1 MSLATI
7 TQQKLFNNNDL
18 DWTFSGEDTR
28 QITHCYHDYP
38 ARMIPQI
45 ARQFFKLFA
54 KKEFATVFDPYC
66 GTGTSLVEGFIR
78 GFDVIGSDLNPLAR
92 LITKSKVTL
101 IRIKDLDEKINTFN
115 REILQNPTVNFDTN
129 ISGVSRLDFW
139 FKKDVVQ
146 KLSFIKNFIDE
157 VSDCNIKLFFQVAFS
172 ETVRE
177 VSNTRTNEF
186 KLYRYDEKTLENF
199 QPDVFGI
206 MSLKLSRNRKGFI
219 NFLSI
224 IEKLPKIPQ
233 NDVYEINTVEYT
245 PKPLIEKVD
254 YVITSPPYGDSQT
267 TVAYGQYSRLS
278 AAWLDLNEPAKTD
291 SKLMGSK
298 RAKQVESFDC
308 ERLDYAIEKI
318 SQADK
323 QRAKDVSSFYSD
335 LRNSISNISKLL
347 KKNGIACYVVGNRRV
362 KSVCLPTDLAVQTFF
377 EKSKF
382 EHIKTFHREIPNKRM
397 PLRNSPTNKIGKTE
411 QTMNSEFIIVM
422 QKL

>member
-1 MSLATI
+1 MSLATT
-7 TQQKLFNNNDL
+7 TQKKLFNDNEL

-45 ARQFFKLFA
+45 ARQFYKLFA
-54 KKEFATVFDPYC
+54 KKKSATVFDPYC

-101 IRIKDLDEKINTFN
+101 IKLNDLDDKIHSFN
-115 REILQNPTVNFDTN
+115 RQILQNPTADFITE

-139 FKKDVVQ
+139 FKEDVVQ
-146 KLSFIKNFIDE
+146 RLSFIKNFIDE
-157 VSDCNIKLFFQVAFS
+157 ISDYNIKLFFQVAFS
-172 ETVRE
+172 ETVRD

-186 KLYRYDEKTLENF
+186 KLYRYNKKTLDNF

-206 MSLKLSRNRKGFI
+206 MSIKLTRNRKGFL

-224 IEKLPKIPQ
+224 IEKLPKIPK
-233 NDVYEINTVEYT
+233 NDVYEINTVEYA

-278 AAWLDLNEPAKTD
+278 AAWLNLNEPAKTD

-298 RAKQVESFDC
+298 RAKQIKNFDC
-308 ERLDYAIEKI
+308 EKLDYAIEKI
-318 SQADK
+318 SQADEK
-323 QRAKDVSSFYSD
+323 RAKDVSSFYSD
-335 LRNSISNISKLL
+335 LRHSISNISKLL
-347 KKNGIACYVVGNRRV
+347 NKNGIACYVVGNRRV

-377 EKSKF
+377 EKNKF
-382 EHIKTFHREIPNKRM
+382 KHIKTFHREIPNKRM
-397 PLRNSPTNKIGKTE
+397 PLRNSPTNKVGKTE
-411 QTMNSEFIIVM
+411 QTMNREFIIVM
-422 QKL
+422 RKL